1 MSNLLVFDNS
11 VVTDEALVANIMA
24 QNQGASHQ
32 LLERIGTQVQLP
44 ANTYASIQVF
54 TKSPQPVTLPA
65 SLLETL
71 SGSLAP
77 GGALHGAVDGSQ
89 VMDFIM
95 AGLAQEGD
103 KWVKPAAT
111 GTTLLKKSGGGP
123 KKFAFKR
130 ASPASATSTSTNTK
144 NNNNPAAT
152 VNLNS
157 VVTLSMDDDDLMDED
172 DLMAD
177 DTDLSMPIKIPA
189 KCDPGPG
196 KKRRKACKDCTC
208 GLKEMEEQA
217 KDAQLAA
224 QNTVTLSA
232 EDTAEIDFTVQ
243 GKTGGCG
250 SCALGDAFRC
260 DGCPYL
266 GLPPFKPGEAVSI
279 GGASDL

>member
-1 MSNLLVFDNS
+1 
-11 VVTDEALVANIMA
+11 
-24 QNQGASHQ
+24 
-32 LLERIGTQVQLP
+32 
-44 ANTYASIQVF
+44 
-54 TKSPQPVTLPA
+54 
-65 SLLETL
+65 
-71 SGSLAP
+71 
-77 GGALHGAVDGSQ
+77 
-89 VMDFIM
+89 
-95 AGLAQEGD
+95 
-103 KWVKPAAT
+103 
-111 GTTLLKKSGGGP
+111 TTLLKKSGGGP

-130 ASPASATSTSTNTK
+130 ASPATAAPSTNGT
-144 NNNNPAAT
+144 NPAAT

-172 DLMAD
+172 DLMED
-177 DTDLSMPIKIPA
+177 DTNLSMPIKIPA

>member
-1 MSNLLVFDNS
+1 MSLLVFDNS

-32 LLERIGTQVQLP
+32 LLERIGTQIQLP
-44 ANTYASIQVF
+44 ANTYTSIQVF
-54 TKSPQPVTLPA
+54 TKSPQPPVTLSA

-71 SGSLAP
+71 SASLAP
-77 GGALHGAVDGSQ
+77 GGALSGAVDGSQ

-111 GTTLLKKSGGGP
+111 GTTLLKKSAGGP

-130 ASPASATSTSTNTK
+130 ASAP
-144 NNNNPAAT
+144 NPAAT

-177 DTDLSMPIKIPA
+177 DTDLSMPIQIPA

-208 GLKEMEEQA
+208 GLKELEEQA
-217 KDAQLAA
+217 KDAQIAA

-232 EDTAEIDFTVQ
+232 EDTTEIDFTVQ

-279 GGASDL
+279 GGANDL